1 MLFRWESKVTA
12 ENSKHVSFVAEGVM
26 FGKGQSRV
34 ACCEIGLGNDSAAEQ
49 AINTLKTD
57 YSGHPELCTNL
68 DAINE
73 EYWFT
78 AKYDEAKALYQ
89 HVSGNSSDSTL
100 SLTRILKLVV
110 TLCSGRCYVFYNSN
124 ARMSLRLLWYCNTCE
139 LCRMGKDCLGQKSK
153 AITDSIVD
161 CVNYLSAPK
170 SAPKLLL
177 WSCYRSALVLL

>member
-1 MLFRWESKVTA
+1 LA
-12 ENSKHVSFVAEGVM
+12 L
-26 FGKGQSRV
+26 KGQSRV

-89 HVSGNSSDSTL
+89 YISENSSDSYLAL
-100 SLTRILKLVV
+100 SSRVWAVGCEIRLGNDSAAEQAINTGYG
-110 TLCSGRCYVFYNSN
+110 SGRY
-124 ARMSLRLLWYCNTCE
+124 A
-139 LCRMGKDCLGQKSK
+139 DC
-153 AITDSIVD
+153 
-161 CVNYLSAPK
+161 
-170 SAPKLLL
+170 
-177 WSCYRSALVLL
+177 